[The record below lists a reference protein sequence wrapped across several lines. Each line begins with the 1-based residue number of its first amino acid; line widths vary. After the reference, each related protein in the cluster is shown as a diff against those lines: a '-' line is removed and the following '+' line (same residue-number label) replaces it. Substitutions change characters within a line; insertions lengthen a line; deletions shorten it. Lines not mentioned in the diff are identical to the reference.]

1 MFPSPANTPPP
12 PAPVLNTVEAHT
24 HTNIL
29 QAIFLEL
36 QPNTA
41 FDIFFPQIK
50 PTMFMSSK
58 SNVSSWST
66 DFEVVKNIDHKAPS
80 HDLYHSCREWDKN
93 NKEIS
98 MFPYRAED
106 FS

>member
-1 MFPSPANTPPP
+1 
-12 PAPVLNTVEAHT
+12 
-24 HTNIL
+24 
-29 QAIFLEL
+29 
-36 QPNTA
+36 
-41 FDIFFPQIK
+41 
-50 PTMFMSSK
+50 MSSK

-93 NKEIS
+93 NKEII